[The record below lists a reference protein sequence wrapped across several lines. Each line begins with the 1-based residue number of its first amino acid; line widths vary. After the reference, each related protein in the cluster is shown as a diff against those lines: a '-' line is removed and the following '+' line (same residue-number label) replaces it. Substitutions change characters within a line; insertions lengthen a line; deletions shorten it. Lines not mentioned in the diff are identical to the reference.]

1 MANSEVVQELQAQ
14 IDGIMSKG
22 NGASFKQEGG
32 PVHLGKYRHR
42 SEDADA
48 DRLSD
53 PNAALKK
60 IVALVNASDKSE
72 LAIRQRLNK
81 EGFHE
86 VAIEQSVEDAKRYGF
101 IDDNRYA
108 QVLIRSRISQCKG
121 SAGIIRELSENGID
135 ALDVPGWP
143 YDFDITHEDE
153 VNRALDL
160 LQRKPP
166 HSKNKRE
173 GAYRRLMQKGY
184 PSSVASTAARIWSES
199 RSY

>member
-1 MANSEVVQELQAQ
+1 MANSEVVRDLQAQ

-22 NGASFKQEGG
+22 NGAAFNHESGSANQ
-32 PVHLGKYRHR
+32 GKAMLH
-42 SEDADA
+42 SEDAVA
-48 DRLSD
+48 ERLSD
-53 PNAALKK
+53 SNAALKK
-60 IVALVNASDKSE
+60 IIALVNASDKSE

-81 EGFHE
+81 EGFHDT
-86 VAIEQSVEDAKRYGF
+86 AIEQSVEDAKRYGF

-121 SAGIIRELSENGID
+121 SAGIVRELSDNGID
-135 ALDVPGWP
+135 VLDVPGWP

-153 VNRALDL
+153 VNRALDF

-173 GAYRRLMQKGY
+173 GAFRRLMQKGY

-199 RSY
+199 QSN